1 MSSPRQRPPAQP
13 LAAELAAKIRTLRK
27 IRRMS
32 VQKLADR
39 MNEQGYKIS
48 RAQVAAG
55 EIGYRR
61 DMSVDFADHAARALG
76 LTLVQLLTESAIC
89 PTCKGEAPAG
99 FTCNA
104 CGTAGGAA

>member
-1 MSSPRQRPPAQP
+1 MSESRQRPPVQP
-13 LAAELAAKIRTLRK
+13 LAAELFAKIRTLRK
-27 IRRMS
+27 LQGMS

-39 MNEQGYKIS
+39 MNAQGFKIS
-48 RAQVAAG
+48 RSQVASC

-61 DMSVDFADHAARALG
+61 DISVDFADHAARALG
-76 LTLVQLLTESAIC
+76 LTLVQLLFEPAVC
-89 PTCKGEAPAG
+89 QKCKGAVPEG

>member
-1 MSSPRQRPPAQP
+1 MSDSRQRPPTQP
-13 LAAELAAKIRTLRK
+13 LAAELFAKIRTLRK
-27 IRRMS
+27 LRGMS

-39 MNEQGYKIS
+39 MNAQGYQIT

-55 EIGYRR
+55 EIGHRR
-61 DMSVDFADHAARALG
+61 NLPVDFADHAARALG
-76 LTLVQLLTESAIC
+76 LTLVQLLTEAAVC
-89 PTCKGEAPAG
+89 QTCKGEAPAG